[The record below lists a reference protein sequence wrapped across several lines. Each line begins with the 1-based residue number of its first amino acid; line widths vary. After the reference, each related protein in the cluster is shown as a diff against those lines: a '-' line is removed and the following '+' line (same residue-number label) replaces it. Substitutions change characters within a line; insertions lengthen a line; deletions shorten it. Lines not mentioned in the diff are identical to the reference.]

1 MRCTVFRY
9 KAFIRPF
16 VRQYTTTEC
25 KKNYD
30 VIIAGGGVMGLS
42 SAYFLARRINP
53 SSICVIERDLKVTRY

>member
-16 VRQYTTTEC
+16 VRQYTTQC